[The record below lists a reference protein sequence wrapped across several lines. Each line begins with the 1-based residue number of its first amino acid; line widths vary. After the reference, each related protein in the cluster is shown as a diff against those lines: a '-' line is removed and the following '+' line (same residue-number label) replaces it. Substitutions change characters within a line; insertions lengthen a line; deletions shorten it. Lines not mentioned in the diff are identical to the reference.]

1 MMGCG
6 VDDREV
12 PSWLTGKGFN
22 RREMMLKQKKPQV
35 EACGYIAIIAMLI

>member
-1 MMGCG
+1 M

-12 PSWLTGKGFN
+12 PSWLTGKGIRSQGN
-22 RREMMLKQKKPQV
+22 DGETKKPQV